1 MAWLFHLDTVEN
13 WAYADNVFTPE
24 ECDKIKRIALAKN
37 KEKAN
42 VIGKDQKG
50 EINTSIRNNSVVWL
64 NEKDDLSWVYERLS
78 ATVMHLNKEF
88 FKFDLFGFCE
98 DLQFTEYKGKGEHY
112 KQHIDKIYNGASRKL
127 SIVVQLTDPKEYK
140 GGELELYDGRTNVMK
155 KNQGSLFA
163 FPSYTLHQVNPL
175 VKGTRHSLV
184 AWIAGP
190 NFK

>member
-24 ECDKIKRIALAKN
+24 ECDKIKRIALAKG
-37 KEKAN
+37 KEKAT
-42 VIGKDQKG
+42 VIGKGQKG
-50 EINTSIRNNSVVWL
+50 EVNTNIRNNSVVWL
-64 NEKDDLSWVYERLS
+64 NEKDDISWVYERLS

-88 FKFDLFGFCE
+88 FKFDLYGFCE
-98 DLQFTEYKGKGEHY
+98 DLQFTEYQGKGQNY
-112 KQHIDKIYNGASRKL
+112 KEHIDKIFNGASRKL
-127 SIVVQLTDPKEYK
+127 SIVIQLTDPKEYK

-155 KNQGSLFA
+155 KDQGSLFA
-163 FPSYTLHQVNPL
+163 FPSYTLHQVNPIS
-175 VKGTRHSLV
+175 KGTRHSLV